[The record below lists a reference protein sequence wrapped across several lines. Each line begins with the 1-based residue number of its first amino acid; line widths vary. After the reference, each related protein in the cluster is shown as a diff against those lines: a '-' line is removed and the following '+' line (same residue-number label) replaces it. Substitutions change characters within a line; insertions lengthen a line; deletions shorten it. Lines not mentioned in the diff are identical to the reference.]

1 MRLLATAN
9 LGTPGS
15 DERES
20 MTMYIAKDTNSL
32 AEGGKPAGNGHD
44 ALKTRLR
51 WRIRRARRMLEER
64 AGIQA
69 EPVRG
74 GKP

>member
-9 LGTPGS
+9 LRAPGS
-15 DERES
+15 EKREC
-20 MTMYIAKDTNSL
+20 MTMYIAKDANSF
-32 AEGGKPAGNGHD
+32 AEGGKPAGKGHD

-64 AGIQA
+64 AGIQS